1 MEQSSYKSQGLS
13 SKNLVNRMESL
24 PIGKFHY
31 KLLIINGAAWA
42 FDAFD
47 VGIVTFIVT
56 ALVKDWHLSTAQ
68 VGLFLSVGMFG
79 MLFGAASAGPMADH
93 FGRKSVFK
101 ITMLIYSIFSLICA
115 FSPNFTFLLVARFLV
130 GFGIGGET
138 PVVTSILGEFIPA
151 SKRGK
156 IQGLID
162 AFWAI
167 GWVAAAM
174 IAYFVI
180 PTIGW
185 RWTFV
190 IGALPAFF
198 IFVIRRHLPE
208 SPRWFISKGR
218 MEEAKQVVDDIEQ
231 SLVAQGIS
239 IPEVNQDVADDV
251 VSTSKEKIG
260 IASLFSK
267 KYFKRSI
274 MFSLVWLL
282 GMFGYY
288 GLFSWL
294 PTIFVKAGYNMVH
307 SFLYVLIMQIA
318 FVPNQFICAYLMDKV
333 GRKVLLIPNLIL
345 AGITVVLYGWA
356 LGHGVN
362 ITAVVIIG
370 VFASFF
376 VSATWAVLYTYTPE
390 SYPTR
395 IRATGVSFSSTCS
408 RIGSMLAPIVIGS
421 GLTSMGISGVFM
433 VVAGSFII
441 SAVLVGGLGQETKG
455 IVLKD

>member
-1 MEQSSYKSQGLS
+1 METSAYKT
-13 SKNLVNRMESL
+13 LVARMESS
-24 PIGKFHY
+24 PVGKFHY
-31 KLLIINGAAWA
+31 KLLYINGAAWA

-56 ALVKDWHLSTAQ
+56 ALTKSWHLSTAQ
-68 VGLFLSVGMFG
+68 VGLFLSVGLFG
-79 MLFGAASAGPMADH
+79 MFFGAAASGPLADH

-101 ITMLIYSIFSLICA
+101 ATMLIYSLFSLICA
-115 FSPNFTFLLVARFLV
+115 FSPNFIFLLVARFFV

-156 IQGLID
+156 LQGLID
-162 AFWAI
+162 TFWAV
-167 GWVAAAM
+167 GWLAAAI

-180 PTIGW
+180 PTVGW

-208 SPRWFISKGR
+208 SPRWLMSKGR
-218 MEEAKQVVDDIEQ
+218 VKEAEEIVKNIEQ
-231 SLVAQGIS
+231 SLIAQGLS
-239 IPEVNQDVADDV
+239 IPKVNLNDIKEDEIV
-251 VSTSKEKIG
+251 VDQKIG

-267 KYFKRSI
+267 KYFKRSVMLCI
-274 MFSLVWLL
+274 VWFL

-294 PTIFVKAGYNMVH
+294 PSLFVASGHTMVK
-307 SFLYVLIMQIA
+307 SFFYVLVMQIA
-318 FVPNQFICAYLMDKV
+318 FVPNQFICAYLMDKI
-333 GRKVLLIPNLIL
+333 GRKILLVPNL
-345 AGITVVLYGWA
+345 VLSGVTTIAYGWA
-356 LGHGVN
+356 LGHGASSTTVM
-362 ITAVVIIG
+362 ILGIFT
-370 VFASFF
+370 SFF
-376 VSATWAVLYTYTPE
+376 VSATWAVLFTYTPE

-395 IRATGVSFSSTCS
+395 IRATGVAFSSACS

-421 GLTSMGISGVFM
+421 GLTSLGITGVFGI
-433 VVAGSFII
+433 VAGSFVI
-441 SAVLVGGLGQETKG
+441 AAFMVGIFGDETKG
-455 IVLKD
+455 MILKD